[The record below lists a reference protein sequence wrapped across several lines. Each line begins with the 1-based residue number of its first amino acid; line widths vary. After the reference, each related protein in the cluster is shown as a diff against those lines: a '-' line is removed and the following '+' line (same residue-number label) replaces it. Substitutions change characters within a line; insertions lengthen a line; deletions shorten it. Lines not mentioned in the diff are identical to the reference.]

1 MSNINFDPKKAAH
14 YEDLARKAV
23 FGYDQ
28 LFTMVLSLLVE
39 NQNET
44 ANIMV
49 VGCGTGME
57 LTTFGKHMQNWQLTG
72 VDPSLEMINL
82 AKANIDDHGL
92 NKRVTLYN
100 GFVDSLPEEEKYNAA
115 TLIFV
120 LRFIADDRKK
130 LSLFKDIAK
139 RLRTGAKLVL
149 VDQYGDP
156 SSEYFQEMYKAWGH
170 FMKLRGVPSELAIN
184 IAVQAADKGFFT
196 ESGIIELL
204 LEAGFKKPIRFYNTF
219 MLGGWVVQKGN

>member
-1 MSNINFDPKKAAH
+1 
-14 YEDLARKAV
+14 
-23 FGYDQ
+23 
-28 LFTMVLSLLVE
+28 
-39 NQNET
+39 
-44 ANIMV
+44 
-49 VGCGTGME
+49 
-57 LTTFGKHMQNWQLTG
+57 MQNWQFTG
-72 VDPSLEMINL
+72 VDPSQEMINL

-92 NKRVTLYN
+92 NNRVTLYN
-100 GFVDSLPEEEKYNAA
+100 GFVDSLPEKEKYDAA

-139 RLRTGAKLVL
+139 RLKTGTKLVL

-156 SSEYFQEMYKAWGH
+156 SSEYFQKMYKAWGH
-170 FMKLRGVPSELAIN
+170 FMKLRGVPSELATN

-196 ESGIIELL
+196 EYGIIELL
-204 LEAGFKKPIRFYNTF
+204 SEAGFTKATRFYNSF

>member
-1 MSNINFDPKKAAH
+1 MNNINFDPKKAAH

-28 LFTMVLSLLVE
+28 LFTMVLSLLME

-44 ANIMV
+44 INVMV

-57 LTTFGKHMQNWQLTG
+57 LTTFGKCMLNWQLTG
-72 VDPSLEMINL
+72 VDPSQEMIKI
-82 AKANIDDHGL
+82 AKAHIDDLGL
-92 NKRVTLYN
+92 NNRVTLYN
-100 GFVDSLPEEEKYNAA
+100 GFVYSLPEEERYDAA

-120 LRFIADDRKK
+120 LRFIPDDRKK

-149 VDQYGDP
+149 VDQYGEP
-156 SSEYFQEMYKAWGH
+156 NSEYFQEVFKAWEN
-170 FMKLRGVPSELAIN
+170 FMKLRGVPSELATK
-184 IAVQAADKGFFT
+184 IASQATDKSFFT
-196 ESGIIELL
+196 ESGIMELL
-204 LEAGFKKPIRFYNTF
+204 SEAGFTKAICFYNSF
-219 MLGGWVVQKGN
+219 MYGGWIVQKK

>member
-28 LFTMVLSLLVE
+28 LFTMVLSLLMD

-44 ANIMV
+44 ANVLV

-57 LTTFGKHMQNWQLTG
+57 LTTFGKNMLNWHLTG
-72 VDPSLEMINL
+72 VDPSQEMIKI
-82 AKANIDDHGL
+82 AKANIDYHGL
-92 NKRVTLYN
+92 NNRVTLYN
-100 GFVDSLPEEEKYNAA
+100 GFVDGLPEEERYDSA

-120 LRFIADDRKK
+120 LRFIADDRDK
-130 LSLFKDIAK
+130 LSLFKHIAK
-139 RLRTGAKLVL
+139 RLRSGAKFVL

-156 SSEYFQEMYKAWGH
+156 KSHHFQELFKAWH
-170 FMKLRGVPSELAIN
+170 NFMKLSGVPSELAAK
-184 IAVQAADKGFFT
+184 IAAQSIDKSFFL
-196 ESGIIELL
+196 ESRIIELL
-204 LEAGFKKPIRFYNTF
+204 SEAGFTNAIRFYNSF
-219 MLGGWVVQKGN
+219 MYVGWIVQKGN

>member
-28 LFTMVLSLLVE
+28 LFTMVLSLLME

-44 ANIMV
+44 ANVIV

-57 LTTFGKHMQNWQLTG
+57 LTTFGKLMLNWQLTG
-72 VDPSLEMINL
+72 VDPSPEMIKI
-82 AKANIDDHGL
+82 AQVNIDELGL
-92 NKRVTLYN
+92 NNRVTLYN
-100 GFVDSLPEEEKYNAA
+100 GFVDSLPDEEKYDAA

-120 LRFIADDRKK
+120 LRFVAEDKEK
-130 LSLFKDIAK
+130 LSLFKHIAK
-139 RLRTGAKLVL
+139 RLKPGAKLVL

-156 SSEYFQEMYKAWGH
+156 GSEYFQEVFKSWKI
-170 FMKLRGVPSELAIN
+170 FMKLTGVPSELTEK
-184 IAVQAADKGFFT
+184 IAAQSIDKSFFS

-204 LEAGFKKPIRFYNTF
+204 SEAGFTNAIHFYNSF
-219 MLGGWVVQKGN
+219 MHGGWVVKKNN

>member
-14 YEDLARKAV
+14 YEDVSRKVV

-44 ANIMV
+44 ANVMV

-57 LTTFGKHMQNWQLTG
+57 LTTFGKRMLNWQLTG
-72 VDPSLEMINL
+72 VDPSQEMIKI

-92 NKRVTLYN
+92 NNRVTLYN
-100 GFVDSLPEEEKYNAA
+100 GFVDSLPEEERYDVA

-156 SSEYFQEMYKAWGH
+156 SSEYFQDMFKAWGH
-170 FMKLRGVPSELAIN
+170 FMKLRGVSSEIAIK
-184 IAVQAADKGFFT
+184 IAVQATDKSFFT
-196 ESGIIELL
+196 ESRIIELL
-204 LEAGFKKPIRFYNTF
+204 SEAGFTKAIRFYNSF
-219 MLGGWVVQKGN
+219 MHGGWVVQKHN